1 MTLPVAILF
10 VILGLSDGVLAQ
22 EIYRWVNEKGIVN
35 FNDTLHSIPEKY
47 RSASEKKAFPRS
59 PEISTPAPRH
69 DSTRL
74 TEPTPRRPGVS
85 FRRWGGEIIVEGFIN
100 ETGPVD
106 LVEDQGA
113 MITRV
118 PPSSGL

>member
-35 FNDTLHSIPEKY
+35 FTDNLHSIPEKY
-47 RSASEKKAFPRS
+47 RGASEKKVFPPS
-59 PEISTPAPRH
+59 PEIPTPAPRD

-85 FRRWGGEIIVEGFIN
+85 FRR
-100 ETGPVD
+100 
-106 LVEDQGA
+106 
-113 MITRV
+113 
-118 PPSSGL
+118 